1 MGPIGFFVLVK
12 RISVASTFA
21 AAFLSASLSLAQ
33 SKSGEWDKIVEAA
46 KKEGKVVASIPP
58 TPELRKLMEI
68 AFSRRYGIATE
79 FVPARGGAVVQ
90 RIVSEAKAGVQYF
103 DLHIGGTE
111 SVITAILP
119 ENILDPIDPYLILP
133 EVRDP
138 KYWWG
143 GHIYID
149 NAKKYIYNFVAY
161 QTVSLWSDSNQYKPS
176 EFKSFDDLLHPKL
189 IGKIGISDPRTPG
202 SGSSMW
208 SYMHYIK
215 GEEYLRKLVAQKLFV
230 TRDLR
235 LLAEN
240 LARGKIA
247 VTSGIGYSEFQPF
260 IKVNL
265 PVVPLPVPKEG
276 LYVSGGYGHLTVLKN
291 LPHPNATKVFVNW
304 LLSRDGQE
312 VFARGMG
319 VGSRRLEI
327 ETKWLRDYGVI
338 AAKDFLP
345 PEQFGK
351 YENQSEE
358 KIKNIR
364 EPAAA
369 VARKLLGT

>member
-1 MGPIGFFVLVK
+1 MSLDMKKLFWL
-12 RISVASTFA
+12 ASFGLALLRVVPLA
-21 AAFLSASLSLAQ
+21 AQTSQFRQA
-33 SKSGEWDKIVEAA
+33 EWDKILEAA

-68 AFSRRYGIATE
+68 AFTRRYGIATE

-103 DLHIGGTE
+103 DVHIGGTE

-149 NAKKYIYNFVAY
+149 NAKRYVYNFVAY
-161 QTVSLWSDSNQYKPS
+161 QTVSLWSDGNQYKPS

-189 IGKIGISDPRTPG
+189 VGKIGVSDPRTPG

-215 GEEYLRKLVAQKLFV
+215 GEDYLRKLVAQKLFI

-265 PVVPLPVPKEG
+265 PVMPLPVPKEG

-369 VARKLLGT
+369 FARKLLGT

>member
-1 MGPIGFFVLVK
+1 MSPISRIGPMTLL
-12 RISVASTFA
+12 SVC
-21 AAFLSASLSLAQ
+21 LSASLALAQ
-33 SKSGEWDKIVEAA
+33 SKPAEWDKIVEAA

-68 AFSRRYGIATE
+68 AFTRRYGIATE
-79 FVPARGGAVVQ
+79 FVPARGGAIIQ
-90 RIVSEAKAGVQYF
+90 RMVSEAKANTQYF

-111 SVITAILP
+111 SIVTGLLP
-119 ENILDPIDPYLILP
+119 ENVLDAVDPYLILP

-149 NAKKYIYNFVAY
+149 NAKRYIYNFVAY
-161 QTVSLWSDSNQYKPS
+161 QTVSLWSDPNQYKPA
-176 EFKSFDDLLHPKL
+176 EFKSFDDLLNAKL
-189 IGKIGISDPRTPG
+189 QGKIGISDPRTPG

-215 GEEYLRKLVAQKLFV
+215 GEEYLRKLVAQKLFI

-260 IKVNL
+260 IKANL

-276 LYVSGGYGHLTVLKN
+276 LYISGGYGHLTVLKN
-291 LPHPNATKVFVNW
+291 QPHPNATRVFVNW

-327 ETKWLRDYGVI
+327 DTKWLKDYGVI
-338 AAKDFLP
+338 AAKDFMTP
-345 PEQFGK
+345 DQFYK

-358 KIKNIR
+358 KINKIR
-364 EPAAA
+364 EPAAIF
-369 VARKLLGT
+369 ARKLLGS

>member
-1 MGPIGFFVLVK
+1 MKKLFSL
-12 RISVASTFA
+12 
-21 AAFLSASLSLAQ
+21 ASLMVALLGAATLLAQ
-33 SKSGEWDKIVEAA
+33 TSPYRQAEWDKILDAA
-46 KKEGKVVASIPP
+46 RKEGKVVASIPP

-68 AFSRRYGIATE
+68 TFSRRYGIATE

-103 DLHIGGTE
+103 DVHIGGTE
-111 SVITAILP
+111 SVITGMLP
-119 ENILDPIDPYLILP
+119 ENILDAIDPYLILP

-138 KYWWG
+138 KHWWG

-149 NAKKYIYNFVAY
+149 NAKRYIYNFVAY
-161 QTVSLWSDSNQYKPS
+161 QTVSLWSDPNQYKSS
-176 EFKSFDDLLHPKL
+176 EFKSFDDLLSPKL
-189 IGKIGISDPRTPG
+189 QGKIGISDPRTPG

-215 GEEYLRKLVAQKLFV
+215 GEEYLRKLVGQKLFI

-260 IKVNL
+260 IKANL
-265 PVVPLPVPKEG
+265 PVAPLPVPKEG
-276 LYVSGGYGHLTVLKN
+276 LYISGGYGHLTVLKN
-291 LPHPNATKVFVNW
+291 PPHPNATKVFVNW

-312 VFARGMG
+312 VFGRGMG

-327 ETKWLRDYGVI
+327 DTRWLKDYGVI
-338 AAKDFLP
+338 AAKDFLTP
-345 PEQFGK
+345 DQFYK

-358 KIKNIR
+358 KINKVR

-369 VARKLLGT
+369 FARKVLGA

>member
-1 MGPIGFFVLVK
+1 MKSLWRAVVILTIFQA
-12 RISVASTFA
+12 ASAFA
-21 AAFLSASLSLAQ
+21 QNRQ
-33 SKSGEWDKIVEAA
+33 SDWDKIVEAA
-46 KKEGKVVASIPP
+46 RKEGKVVASIPP

-79 FVPARGGAVVQ
+79 FVPARGGAVIQ
-90 RIVSEAKAGVQYF
+90 RIVAESKANTQYF

-111 SVITAILP
+111 SIITGLLP
-119 ENILDPIDPYLILP
+119 ENVLDAVEPYMILP

-143 GHIYID
+143 GHIFID
-149 NAKKYIYNFVAY
+149 NAKKYVYNFVAY
-161 QTVSLWSDSNQYKPS
+161 QTVSLWSDPNQYKPS
-176 EFKSFDDLLHPKL
+176 EFKSFDDLLNPKL
-189 IGKIGISDPRTPG
+189 QGKIGISDPRTPG

-208 SYMHYIK
+208 SYMHYVK
-215 GEEYLRKLVAQKLFV
+215 GEEWLRKFVAQKLFI

-235 LLAEN
+235 LLAES

-260 IKVNL
+260 IKANL

-276 LYVSGGYGHLTVLKN
+276 LYISGGYGHLTVLKN
-291 LPHPNATKVFVNW
+291 NPHPNATRVFVNW

-312 VFARGMG
+312 TFGRGMG

-327 ETKWLRDYGVI
+327 DTKWLRDYGVI
-338 AAKDFLP
+338 AAKDFLTP
-345 PEQFGK
+345 DQFYK

-358 KIKNIR
+358 KINKIR

-369 VARKLLGT
+369 FARKVLG

>member
-1 MGPIGFFVLVK
+1 MKKL
-12 RISVASTFA
+12 IS
-21 AAFLSASLSLAQ
+21 LASLTLALFSAAPLAAQ
-33 SKSGEWDKIVEAA
+33 TSQFRQADWDKILEAA

-68 AFSRRYGIATE
+68 AFTRRYGIATE

-111 SVITAILP
+111 SVITAFLP

-149 NAKKYIYNFVAY
+149 NAKRYVYNFVAY
-161 QTVSLWSDSNQYKPS
+161 QTVSLWSNGNQYKPS
-176 EFKSFDDLLHPKL
+176 EFKSFDDLLDPKL
-189 IGKIGISDPRTPG
+189 VGKIGISDPRTPG

-208 SYMHYIK
+208 SYMHHIK
-215 GEEYLRKLVAQKLFV
+215 GEEFLRKLVAQKLFI

-265 PVVPLPVPKEG
+265 PVLPLPVPKEG
-276 LYVSGGYGHLTVLKN
+276 LYISGGYGHLTVLKN
-291 LPHPNATKVFVNW
+291 QPHPNATKLYLTWF
-304 LLSRDGQE
+304 LPGSSRAAS
-312 VFARGMG
+312 AR
-319 VGSRRLEI
+319 SRRAS
-327 ETKWLRDYGVI
+327 TCRM
-338 AAKDFLP
+338 LP
-345 PEQFGK
+345 TDGGG
-351 YENQSEE
+351 S
-358 KIKNIR
+358 
-364 EPAAA
+364 
-369 VARKLLGT
+369 

>member
-1 MGPIGFFVLVK
+1 MSHFSRLVPITLLSFC
-12 RISVASTFA
+12 
-21 AAFLSASLSLAQ
+21 LSASLALAQ
-33 SKSGEWDKIVEAA
+33 SKPAEWDKIVEAA

-68 AFSRRYGIATE
+68 AFTRRYGIATE
-79 FVPARGGAVVQ
+79 FVPARGGAIIQ
-90 RIVSEAKAGVQYF
+90 RMVSEAKANTQYF

-111 SVITAILP
+111 SIVTGLLP
-119 ENILDPIDPYLILP
+119 ENVLDAVDPYLILP

-149 NAKKYIYNFVAY
+149 NAKRYIYNFVAY
-161 QTVSLWSDSNQYKPS
+161 QTVSLWSDPNQYKPA
-176 EFKSFDDLLHPKL
+176 EFKSFDDLLNAKL
-189 IGKIGISDPRTPG
+189 QGKIGISDPRTPG

-215 GEEYLRKLVAQKLFV
+215 GEEYLRKLVAQKLFI

-260 IKVNL
+260 IKANL

-276 LYVSGGYGHLTVLKN
+276 LYISGGYGHLTVLKN
-291 LPHPNATKVFVNW
+291 QPHPNATRVFVNW

-327 ETKWLRDYGVI
+327 DTKWLKDYGVI
-338 AAKDFLP
+338 AAKDFMTP
-345 PEQFGK
+345 DQFYK

-358 KIKNIR
+358 KINKVR
-364 EPAAA
+364 EPAAIF
-369 VARKLLGT
+369 ARKLLGS

>member
-1 MGPIGFFVLVK
+1 MTLL
-12 RISVASTFA
+12 SVC
-21 AAFLSASLSLAQ
+21 LSASLALAQ
-33 SKSGEWDKIVEAA
+33 SKPAEWDKIVEAA

-68 AFSRRYGIATE
+68 AFTRRYGIATE
-79 FVPARGGAVVQ
+79 FVPARGGAIIQ
-90 RIVSEAKAGVQYF
+90 RMVSEAKANTQYF

-111 SVITAILP
+111 SIVTGLLP
-119 ENILDPIDPYLILP
+119 ENVLDAVDPYLILP

-149 NAKKYIYNFVAY
+149 NAKRYIYNFVAY
-161 QTVSLWSDSNQYKPS
+161 QTVSLWSDPNQYKPA
-176 EFKSFDDLLHPKL
+176 EFKSFDDLLNAKL
-189 IGKIGISDPRTPG
+189 QGKIGISDPRTPG

-215 GEEYLRKLVAQKLFV
+215 GEEYLRKLVAQKLFI

-260 IKVNL
+260 IKANL

-276 LYVSGGYGHLTVLKN
+276 LYISGGYGHLTVLKN
-291 LPHPNATKVFVNW
+291 QPHPNATRVFVNW

-327 ETKWLRDYGVI
+327 DTKWLKDYGVI
-338 AAKDFLP
+338 AAKDFMTP
-345 PEQFGK
+345 DQFYK

-358 KIKNIR
+358 KINKIR
-364 EPAAA
+364 EPAAIF
-369 VARKLLGT
+369 ARKLLGS

>member
-1 MGPIGFFVLVK
+1 MSLISSIGPITLM
-12 RISVASTFA
+12 SVC
-21 AAFLSASLSLAQ
+21 LSACLVFAQ
-33 SKSGEWDKIVEAA
+33 SKPADWEKIVEAA

-68 AFSRRYGIATE
+68 TFTRRYGIATE
-79 FVPARGGAVVQ
+79 FVPARGGAIIQ
-90 RIVSEAKAGVQYF
+90 RMVSEAKAGAQYF

-111 SVITAILP
+111 SVVTGLLP
-119 ENILDPIDPYLILP
+119 ENVLDAVDPYLILP

-149 NAKKYIYNFVAY
+149 NAKRYVYNFVAY
-161 QTVSLWSDSNQYKPS
+161 QTVSLWSDPNQYKPA
-176 EFKSFDDLLHPKL
+176 EFKSFDDLLSPKL
-189 IGKIGISDPRTPG
+189 QGKIGISDPRTPG

-208 SYMHYIK
+208 SFMHYIK
-215 GEEYLRKLVAQKLFV
+215 GEEYLKKLVAQKLFI

-240 LARGKIA
+240 LARGNIA

-260 IKVNL
+260 IKANL
-265 PVVPLPVPKEG
+265 PVVALPVPKEG
-276 LYVSGGYGHLTVLKN
+276 LYISGGYGHLTILKN
-291 LPHPNATKVFVNW
+291 QPHPNATKVFVNW

-327 ETKWLRDYGVI
+327 DTKWLKDYGVI
-338 AAKDFLP
+338 AAKDFLTP
-345 PEQFGK
+345 DQFYK

-358 KIKNIR
+358 KINKVR
-364 EPAAA
+364 EPAAIF
-369 VARKLLGT
+369 ARKILG